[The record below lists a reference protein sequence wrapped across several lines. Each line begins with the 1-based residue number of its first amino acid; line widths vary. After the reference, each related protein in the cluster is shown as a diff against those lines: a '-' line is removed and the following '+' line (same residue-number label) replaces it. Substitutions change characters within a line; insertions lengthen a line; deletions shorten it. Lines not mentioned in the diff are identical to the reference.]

1 MERVEIVDLRVGVMA
16 KEGKGGGGKGE
27 KLVGKRERGRNEFVL
42 LSLPLF
48 FFLPLFPLPSSR
60 FISSPFILSTL
71 NYKDQPSL
79 SA

>member
-1 MERVEIVDLRVGVMA
+1 MA
-16 KEGKGGGGKGE
+16 KEGKGGGGGE
-27 KLVGKRERGRNEFVL
+27 KKLVGKRERGRNEFVL

-48 FFLPLFPLPSSR
+48 FVPPLFPLPSSPFISSP